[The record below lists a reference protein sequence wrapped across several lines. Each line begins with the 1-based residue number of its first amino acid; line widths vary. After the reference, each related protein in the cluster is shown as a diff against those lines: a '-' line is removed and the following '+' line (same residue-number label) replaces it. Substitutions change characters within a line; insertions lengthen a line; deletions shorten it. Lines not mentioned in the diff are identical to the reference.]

1 MITETKKSK
10 TIQEIIDILNNYT
23 DKKVWIKQDMVYKGI
38 QDIEYDAHYDAVILN
53 SQISHPENVF
63 SVYLALNE

>member
-1 MITETKKSK
+1 MYIKKILLLYIMITETKKSK

-38 QDIEYDAHYDAVILN
+38 QEIEYNEDYDAVILK
-53 SQISHPENVF
+53 
-63 SVYLALNE
+63 